1 VTSTCNL
8 SHCHHHINKADGKR
22 VICSTVSP
30 FFFLSNID
38 NVLQIISQLLT
49 FIGLRISDNVWHRV
63 SWHFIVT
70 LQERIS

>member
-1 VTSTCNL
+1 
-8 SHCHHHINKADGKR
+8 
-22 VICSTVSP
+22 
-30 FFFLSNID
+30 
-38 NVLQIISQLLT
+38 VLQIISQLLT